1 LPTVFKSKTSKKGF
15 FMSLFAKLFGTRND
29 RLIQREIRPLVDR
42 INGLEPALI
51 SLSDSQIKER
61 SMALRLRLQNGEPL
75 NQVLPEAYALCR
87 EASKRALGM
96 RHFDVQLIGGIVL
109 NSGKIAEMKTGEG
122 KTLTA
127 TLPCYL
133 HGLSGK
139 GAHVVTVND
148 YLAERDATQVGKLFD
163 FLGLRTGIIRHGLS
177 DQGRKDAYGADI
189 TYGTNNEIGFDFL
202 RDNMK
207 TEPDRLVQRGFN
219 FGIVDEVDS
228 ILIDEA
234 RTPLIISG
242 PSDTKTELYVVVNHA
257 IPGLQKDSDYVFDE
271 KSRAVSLTE
280 DGISKLEKRLK
291 VDNLYDPKNI
301 DWLHHVNQALKAQI
315 VFKKDVDYVVRGGEV
330 VIVDEFTGRLMPG
343 RRYSDG
349 LHGALE
355 AKENVQVQRE
365 TQTLATVT
373 FQNLFRMY
381 KTLAGM
387 TGTADTEAAE
397 FQKIYNL
404 DVVVVPTNRVMIRI
418 DEQDLVYRTS
428 KEKYVAIADE
438 IAAAQAKGQP
448 VLVGTVS
455 VEKSELLSSLLT
467 KKNIPHEVLN
477 AKNHAREATII
488 EEAGLKNRVT
498 IATNMAG
505 RGTDIKLGE
514 GVGEV
519 GGLYVIGT
527 ERHDSRR
534 IDNQLRGRSGRQG
547 DPGRSKFFLSLED
560 DLMRIFASDRL
571 GQVMKTLGMKDG
583 EAIESPMV
591 SRAIERA
598 QKRVEEQNFSSRKHL
613 LEYDDVMN
621 QQRQVIYSRRSAA
634 LNGQSDLDFFGE
646 SVTRTATVVIQK
658 FSPEATNSEH
668 WHVEQASKELSAEFG
683 LEIELQ
689 KIIPDT
695 QYSVANFT
703 EGVLEFVSAHFE
715 RKLTGI
721 EPAIAERICSYIYLQ
736 VIDHAW
742 KNHLLAMDA
751 LKDSVSLRGYGQ
763 RDPLQEYKKEAFVLF
778 KALVQRIEDETTLTL
793 LRMPKPTL
801 SMAQPPESEETEMD
815 FVHPDA
821 KPVQASAKESL
832 DEDRMIYHGT
842 RLDMEKPAA
851 QGTLRNTDKVGRND
865 PCPCGSGKK
874 FKQCHGKLG

>member
-1 LPTVFKSKTSKKGF
+1 
-15 FMSLFAKLFGTRND
+15 MSLFAKLFGTRND

>member
-1 LPTVFKSKTSKKGF
+1 
-15 FMSLFAKLFGTRND
+15 MSLFAKLFGTRND

-177 DQGRKDAYGADI
+177 DQDRKDAYGADI

>member
-177 DQGRKDAYGADI
+177 DQDRKDAYGADI

>member
-177 DQGRKDAYGADI
+177 DQDRKDAYGADI

-514 GVGEV
+514 GVGDV

-646 SVTRTATVVIQK
+646 SVTRTASAVIQK

-842 RLDMEKPAA
+842 RLDMEKPAT

>member
-1 LPTVFKSKTSKKGF
+1 
-15 FMSLFAKLFGTRND
+15 MSLFAKLFGTRND

-87 EASKRALGM
+87 EASKRALGL

-177 DQGRKDAYGADI
+177 DQDRKDAYGADI

-514 GVGEV
+514 GVGDV

-646 SVTRTATVVIQK
+646 SVTRTASAVIQK

-842 RLDMEKPAA
+842 RLDMEKPAT